1 MERWAKKKTLA
12 TSQGSQGNTLSCQL
26 AKWKWN
32 KTRELQDA
40 EQVRKGTP
48 KVVGGIFCCSFYFVF
63 FLISCNPPKGGEINK
78 VS

>member
-1 MERWAKKKTLA
+1 MKRWAKKKTLA

-48 KVVGGIFCCSFYFVF
+48 KVGGIFCCSFYFVF